1 MENHFSENIKLTF
14 KLFDA
19 LISPILM
26 YGSEIWGIDCNGKL
40 DTDPEEQVQNKFLK
54 WLLGVNKYCNNNACR
69 AETGRFPL
77 RITAQC
83 RTIKFWLTLAKHK
96 ENNCHKLSQVAYN
109 DIKRI
114 KDKISWSQKIKNFLY
129 HIGLGILWKKA
140 QLPDVGTVSIIR
152 QRLEDIELQRWFSE
166 MNNDIRKDPNQ
177 SNKMRTYRKV
187 KKIDNYRCEDYLHQ
201 VTNIRHRTTMTKLR
215 LSNHRFGNTNRPL
228 HETI

>member
-1 MENHFSENIKLTF
+1 MGHHFSENIKLTI

-40 DTDPEEQVQNKFLK
+40 DTDPEELVKNKFLK

-77 RITAQC
+77 RIKAQC
-83 RTIKFWLTLAKHK
+83 RTFKFWLTSAIHE
-96 ENNCHKLSQVAYN
+96 ENNCYKLSQVAYN
-109 DIKRI
+109 DI
-114 KDKISWSQKIKNFLY
+114 DGLKIKLFGVKNSLY
-129 HIGLGILWKKA
+129 HIGLGTLWEKA
-140 QLPDVGTVSIIR
+140 HFSDVGMVSIIR

-166 MNNDIRKDPNQ
+166 INNDIRKDPSQ

-187 KKIDNYRCEDYLHQ
+187 KTIDNYRCEDYLHQ

-215 LSNHRFGNTNRPL
+215 LSNAT
-228 HETI
+228 